1 MHLLI
6 KCANQSTKAHY
17 IHHTHFHEGDAGFDI
32 YSPED
37 IVVKAKTIGQKVDL
51 KISCQALRTK
61 NSDKNDPKQS
71 MSYYMYA
78 RSSIGNTPLRLAN
91 SVGIIDRGYRG
102 HLIGCF
108 DNVSDEDFVI
118 KKGTR
123 LLQICRPDLEPE
135 ISFELVDE
143 LSDTSRG
150 SGGYGSTGN

>member
-6 KCANQSTKAHY
+6 KCSNQSTKSHY
-17 IHHTHFHEGDAGFDI
+17 IHHTHFHDGDAGFDI
-32 YSPED
+32 YCPED
-37 IVVKAKTIGQKVDL
+37 IVVKAKQIGQKVDL

-61 NSDKNDPKQS
+61 ESDRNDPNQS
-71 MSYYMYA
+71 MSYYMYP

-102 HLIGCF
+102 NLIGCF
-108 DNVSDEDFVI
+108 DNVSDEEFVI

-123 LLQICRPDLEPE
+123 LLQICRPDLETG

-143 LSDTSRG
+143 LSETSRG
-150 SGGYGSTGN
+150 KGGYGSTGN

>member
-17 IHHTHFHEGDAGFDI
+17 IHHTHFHDGDAGFDI
-32 YSPED
+32 YCPED
-37 IVVKAKTIGQKVDL
+37 IVVKAKQIGQKVDL
-51 KISCQALRTK
+51 KISCQALRSK
-61 NSDKNDPKQS
+61 ESDRNDPNQS
-71 MSYYMYA
+71 MSYYMYP

-108 DNVSDEDFVI
+108 DNVSDEQFVI

-123 LLQICRPDLEPE
+123 LLQICRPDLETG
-135 ISFELVDE
+135 ISIELVDE
-143 LSDTSRG
+143 LTETSRG
-150 SGGYGSTGN
+150 TGGYGSTGN